1 MNKLPKDSA
10 VPNPNSSERKPDQ
23 TPNTSGSS
31 DNRFGLGNVLF
42 QTTDPTDPADDIEN
56 TAAERLEDDDSA
68 PDTFPNKLKR
78 VWGKTQVSLEKTVDL
93 SQRTYHRA
101 QPWIAKTWY
110 HITPQAAH
118 PNRWKWGL
126 LAATSGVIF
135 GGWFWFDSTLPST
148 QKVLTFSRSG
158 TITIKAIDG
167 EILQQIGDA
176 TRRKINLKK
185 APKFIGNAFVAAED
199 RRFYQHQGVDVQ
211 GILRATF
218 SNVRSMG
225 VVEGASTITQQVA
238 RIVYLSQERSA
249 LRKVRELAIAHKI
262 DHELSKEQI
271 LEQYL
276 NLVYLGSGAY
286 GVADAAWVYF
296 GKEIDQL
303 TLPEVAL
310 IAGLAPA
317 PSEYSPLVHP
327 KYALERRNLVLER
340 MQEMGTLSAA
350 EVKAA
355 KATPLRL
362 NPKHPQRLQ
371 KEAPY
376 FTSYI
381 LKELPNYIPKS
392 VIEAGGLTIQTTLN
406 SKWQKYAE
414 RAVTETVRYDGP
426 GQAFEQAALVAIDPQ
441 TGGIRAMV
449 GGYDFNK
456 SQFNRVTQAQRQPG
470 STFKAFV
477 YATAMATGMS
487 PHQGYLDAPIRV
499 DGYSP
504 ENSHHTFSGWLSVAD
519 AITNSVNIIAVKTLI
534 DVGFQPVI
542 KMSHE
547 MGIQSKLKPTYS
559 LALGTSE
566 VNLLELTSAYG
577 TLAAEGKRTKPYGI
591 VEIRGREG
599 QLLYTAK
606 PQQKRAIDQDSAAIT
621 TWLLEGVVQN
631 GTGQSANIGRP
642 VAGKTGTS
650 EEARDLL
657 FVGYIPQLVAGVWLG
672 NDNNDPT
679 GGASSTAAYTWGQ
692 FMRFAAQDMTVQLFP
707 DLPKKIEGRKG
718 SIKAQPVKPKRYED
732 LPIPQP
738 SPDPNSQQSYNPNQQ
753 QSGGGYSSGGY
764 YDSGNPSGGYHDSGR
779 SNSSSNYYDQGGGGG
794 GYSNQGHGSYRD
806 PAPEPPPE
814 SAPEPEPA
822 PEPAPEPSANTGTAY

>member
-1 MNKLPKDSA
+1 VN
-10 VPNPNSSERKPDQ
+10 
-23 TPNTSGSS
+23 
-31 DNRFGLGNVLF
+31 
-42 QTTDPTDPADDIEN
+42 
-56 TAAERLEDDDSA
+56 
-68 PDTFPNKLKR
+68 
-78 VWGKTQVSLEKTVDL
+78 
-93 SQRTYHRA
+93 
-101 QPWIAKTWY
+101 
-110 HITPQAAH
+110 
-118 PNRWKWGL
+118 
-126 LAATSGVIF
+126 
-135 GGWFWFDSTLPST
+135 
-148 QKVLTFSRSG
+148 
-158 TITIKAIDG
+158 
-167 EILQQIGDA
+167 
-176 TRRKINLKK
+176 
-185 APKFIGNAFVAAED
+185 
-199 RRFYQHQGVDVQ
+199 
-211 GILRATF
+211 
-218 SNVRSMG
+218 
-225 VVEGASTITQQVA
+225 
-238 RIVYLSQERSA
+238 
-249 LRKVRELAIAHKI
+249 
-262 DHELSKEQI
+262 
-271 LEQYL
+271 
-276 NLVYLGSGAY
+276 
-286 GVADAAWVYF
+286 
-296 GKEIDQL
+296 
-303 TLPEVAL
+303 
-310 IAGLAPA
+310 
-317 PSEYSPLVHP
+317 P
-327 KYALERRNLVLER
+327 KYSLERRNLVLKQ

-350 EVKAA
+350 EAKAA
-355 KATPLRL
+355 IAAPLKL

-371 KEAPY
+371 KVAPY

-381 LKELPNYIPKS
+381 LKELPNYISKS

-449 GGYDFNK
+449 GGYDYNK

-477 YATAMATGMS
+477 YATAIATGMS
-487 PHQGYLDAPIRV
+487 PHRGYLDAPILV

-504 ENSHHTFSGWLSVAD
+504 ENSHHSFSGWLSIAD

-591 VEIRGREG
+591 AEIRGLNG
-599 QLLYTAK
+599 QLLYRAK
-606 PQQKRAIDQDSAAIT
+606 PQQKQAIDRDSAAIT
-621 TWLLEGVVQN
+621 TWLLEGVVLN

-692 FMRFAAQDMTVQLFP
+692 FMRFATQDMAVQAFP
-707 DLPKKIEGRKG
+707 GLPKKIEGRKG

-738 SPDPNSQQSYNPNQQ
+738 SPDPYSQQGYDPNQD
-753 QSGGGYSSGGY
+753 SGGGYSGGGYSGGGNYDSGSSSGGY
-764 YDSGNPSGGYHDSGR
+764 YHSGSSSGN
-779 SNSSSNYYDQGGGGG
+779 YDQGGGG
-794 GYSNQGHGSYRD
+794 GYSNQGQGSYRD
-806 PAPEPPPE
+806 PAPAPVELPPE
-814 SAPEPEPA
+814 PAPEAEPA